1 VNVKTRFRKIAC
13 VTVTYQP
20 DFAALNAQFQGLPA
34 DSLKIVVDNASTAE
48 CVEALLRLEKT
59 VSNFHLLRNADN
71 LGLAVALNQGVK
83 AARRLDPGIEFVL
96 LLDQDSE
103 PLPGSVDTLLSA
115 LISLESSGKP
125 VGAVGPLLHDAAT
138 GLTHGFHRCTRW
150 RWKRVYPSSSD
161 EAPVP
166 CANLNGSGTLMRIE
180 PFLELGGL
188 REDFFIDHI
197 DTEWSFRLLAHGLGL
212 WGIPRAVFLHS
223 MGQASIKYWLFGWRI
238 WPSRSPARHYFLFR
252 NAIRLI
258 RGKDALMV
266 WKFWAILKL
275 CLTACVH
282 ALFDPA
288 RASQLRNMARGLRSG
303 FQGKRP

>member
-1 VNVKTRFRKIAC
+1 MVTNSQKLAC

-20 DFAALNAQFQGLPA
+20 DMSALNAQFQALPA
-34 DSLKIVVDNASTAE
+34 NSLKIVIDNASAAE
-48 CVEALLRLEKT
+48 CAEILSGFEKT

-71 LGLAVALNQGVK
+71 LGLAAALNQGVM
-83 AARRLDPGIEFVL
+83 AAHRLDSEIEFVL

-103 PLPGSVDTLLSA
+103 PLPGSIDTLLSA
-115 LISLESSGKP
+115 FVSLESSGRA
-125 VGAVGPLLHDAAT
+125 VGAVGPLLRDVAT
-138 GLTHGFHRCTRW
+138 GLTHGFHRCARW
-150 RWKRVYPSSSD
+150 RWKRIYPSSGD
-161 EAPVP
+161 ETPVP
-166 CANLNGSGTLMRIE
+166 CANLNGSGTLMRIK

-188 REDFFIDHI
+188 REDFFIDHV

-212 WGIPRAVFLHS
+212 WGIPQAVFLHS
-223 MGQASIKYWLFGWRI
+223 MGQASIKYWFFGWRI

-258 RGKDALMV
+258 RGRDALRV
-266 WKFWAILKL
+266 WKFWAVLKL

-288 RASQLRNMARGLRSG
+288 RASQLRNMARGLCDG
-303 FQGKRP
+303 FREKQP